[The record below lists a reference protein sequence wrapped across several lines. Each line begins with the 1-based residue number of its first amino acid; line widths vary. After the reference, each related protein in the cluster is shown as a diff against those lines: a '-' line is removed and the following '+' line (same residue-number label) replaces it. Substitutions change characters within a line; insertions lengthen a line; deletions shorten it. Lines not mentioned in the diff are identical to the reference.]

1 MNQLSGLNA
10 KKINKAGGE
19 DRGKCVL
26 DRWVREVLTGRFALD
41 QKPEKN
47 EGEYHACLE
56 KKTFQAEAAVR
67 AKALKCLNL
76 CCWGNSKEPVESDQN
91 EVRGQE
97 GGRNIR

>member
-41 QKPEKN
+41 
-47 EGEYHACLE
+47 
-56 KKTFQAEAAVR
+56 
-67 AKALKCLNL
+67 
-76 CCWGNSKEPVESDQN
+76 
-91 EVRGQE
+91 
-97 GGRNIR
+97 